1 MNNLS
6 ARVRPTDQ
14 AGMTACPAVVLL
26 ALLLTTLPTA
36 PARAAESLSRLER
49 ALSIALTREDPAEA
63 REIIGRIGAL
73 DSPSAVSLLVTVGS
87 STEQPEVYR
96 ACIQACAE
104 TQSEEVVET
113 IARFL
118 STRSPAQTS
127 LAAEMLMAARA
138 FPGKT
143 RTALIEAFLD
153 LKQYPRTEAVQTLV
167 LGWIRE
173 NSSHKWALRALIDM
187 REELQKR
194 RIQDGRLFHG
204 VVEAL
209 WEITGQE
216 YDDMK
221 DWEKYWETQAARPD
235 WQPVTPSVPAGGR
248 SGRTVLARSVPSFF
262 GKEIRSAR
270 ALFIIDVSGSMTA
283 IDPEQ
288 PSEDE
293 VEDAADPGG
302 TGRTIVRRGSRGR
315 GGPRP
320 DFGDPGQRTRI
331 QRVKRQL
338 YRMIEKYPV
347 GRYFAVLSFST
358 DVSPLVAVQ
367 KRGASYPVRMTER
380 TRQEVLERIP
390 SLFAK
395 GYTRTDLAFET
406 AFQFDGINT
415 VYLLSDGYPQKDPK
429 LGTYPQARQLEI
441 TRRFMKEILA
451 FVRKKNRIEGRHWEI
466 HTLGFPRANLD
477 DFLGTLA
484 RENHGEYS
492 PVK

>member
-1 MNNLS
+1 MKSLT
-6 ARVRPTDQ
+6 ACTRPNRQT
-14 AGMTACPAVVLL
+14 GRPACPAVLL
-26 ALLLTTLPTA
+26 LGLLLTTVASTPTS
-36 PARAAESLSRLER
+36 AAESLSRLEK
-49 ALSIALTREDPAEA
+49 ALSVALTREDPEEA
-63 REIIGRIGAL
+63 REIIGRIGVL
-73 DSPSAVSLLVTVGS
+73 DSPRAASLLVTVGS
-87 STEQPEVYR
+87 STGNPEVYR
-96 ACIQACAE
+96 ACIEAPSGTE
-104 TQSEEVVET
+104 SEEVVTT

-118 STRSPAQTS
+118 TARSPAQAS
-127 LAAEMLMAARA
+127 LAAEMLMEIRA
-138 FPGKT
+138 FPEKA

-153 LKQYPRTEAVQTLV
+153 LKRYPRTEAVQTLV

-173 NSSHKWALRALIDM
+173 NSIHKWALRALIDM
-187 REELQKR
+187 RGQLQKR
-194 RIQDGRLFHG
+194 RIEDGRLFHG
-204 VVEAL
+204 VVEGL

-216 YDDMK
+216 YDNMR

-235 WQPVTPSVPAGGR
+235 WQPITPSVPAGGR

-262 GKEIRSAR
+262 GREIRSAR

-288 PSEDE
+288 PIEDE
-293 VEDAADPGG
+293 VEEVTDPAGR
-302 TGRTIVRRGSRGR
+302 GRTAVKRGPRGR
-315 GGPRP
+315 GGLRP
-320 DFGDPGQRTRI
+320 DFGEPGQRTRI

-347 GRYFAVLSFST
+347 GRHFAVLSFST
-358 DVSPLVAVQ
+358 DVGPLVAAQ
-367 KRGASYPVRMTER
+367 KRGSFYPVRMTER
-380 TRQEVLERIP
+380 TRQEVLEQIP
-390 SLFAK
+390 SLFAN
-395 GYTRTDLAFET
+395 GYTRTDLAFEA
-406 AFQFDGINT
+406 AFRFDGINT
-415 VYLLSDGYPQKDPK
+415 IYLLSDGYPQKDPK

-441 TRRFMKEILA
+441 TRKFMKEILA